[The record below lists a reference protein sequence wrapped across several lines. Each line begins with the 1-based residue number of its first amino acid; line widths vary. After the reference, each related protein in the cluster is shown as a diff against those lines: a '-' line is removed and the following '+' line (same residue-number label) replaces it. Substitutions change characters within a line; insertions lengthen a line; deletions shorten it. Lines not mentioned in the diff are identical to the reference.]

1 MHCLRKIVLKT
12 LYPYCKGHGNA
23 LNNYALD
30 PHAEIIITQTNK
42 LKIMSMSNNT

>member
-23 LNNYALD
+23 LNNYA
-30 PHAEIIITQTNK
+30 EIIITQTNK